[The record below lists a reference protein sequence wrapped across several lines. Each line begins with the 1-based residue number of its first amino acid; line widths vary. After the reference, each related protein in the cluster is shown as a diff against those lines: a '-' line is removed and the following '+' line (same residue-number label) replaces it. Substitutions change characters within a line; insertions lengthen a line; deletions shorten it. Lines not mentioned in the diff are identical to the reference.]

1 MDLTSAQVIG
11 AGLAAIGVGAAAIGV
26 GNVFGSFLES
36 ALRNPAAADGQQG
49 RLFIGFAAA
58 ELLGLIAFAVA
69 MIILYAPLQR
79 RNDRAAG
86 TVDASDQPAPG
97 DLLLPALL
105 AAGGVRHHLL
115 RDWPGNGAEDPVDG
129 RRRARRRSP
138 TISRPPSRRARR
150 PRQTEEAYRE
160 RIDASRGEALPG

>member
-1 MDLTSAQVIG
+1 MDLASAKVIG

-69 MIILYAPLQR
+69 MIILYARLR
-79 RNDRAAG
+79 GRTG
-86 TVDASDQPAPG
+86 T
-97 DLLLPALL
+97 
-105 AAGGVRHHLL
+105 
-115 RDWPGNGAEDPVDG
+115 GARG
-129 RRRARRRSP
+129 RPRSEGHQCLSSISSP
-138 TISRPPSRRARR
+138 TSLIRSSSGCCWCSR
-150 PRQTEEAYRE
+150 
-160 RIDASRGEALPG
+160 